1 MTKLSIIVPAYNLG
15 AYIGECLLSLLEQ
28 QVNFEYELI
37 VCDDA
42 STDETSAEVSKVA
55 EKHPQVKP
63 IFKSN
68 NAGLAAN
75 MRSLLKVA
83 SAEYI
88 AYLDGDDVALP
99 GKLQRQV
106 DYLDQ
111 HPSCSMVYHESDMFD
126 SETGATIKAY
136 SSESYNWSL
145 IPSRSTIEH
154 LIRYGTYMQASSV
167 MFRHHPRLLD
177 TVPDRSRIILDYPFY
192 IGNAGYLGG
201 SIDYLPETLGRYRV
215 HSNSFGAQNQR
226 SLERRQQCCED
237 MVNAC
242 RMAAKFAV
250 PLNVIEAGVAHQY
263 FACALY
269 FLKRNEDD
277 LFKQAIQQSAV
288 SDQFFDER
296 HIYAWQHWQQPEV
309 VRAQLQSVWGLM

>member
-1 MTKLSIIVPAYNLG
+1 MIKLSIIVPAYNLG
-15 AYIGECLLSLLEQ
+15 AYIDECLLSLLEQ

-42 STDETSAEVSKVA
+42 STDETAAKVRKIA
-55 EKHPQVKP
+55 VKHPQVKP

-75 MRSLLKVA
+75 MRSLLEVA
-83 SAEYI
+83 SAEYV

-126 SETGATIKAY
+126 SETGTTIKAY
-136 SSESYNWSL
+136 SSESYNWPL
-145 IPSRSTIEH
+145 IPSKSTIEH

-167 MFRHHPRLLD
+167 MFRRHSRLLD
-177 TVPDRSRIILDYPFY
+177 TVPDRCRIILDYPFY
-192 IGNAGYLGG
+192 ISNAGYLGG

-215 HSNSFGAQNQR
+215 HSNSFGGQTQR
-226 SLERRQQCCED
+226 CLERRQRCCQD
-237 MVNAC
+237 MVNSC
-242 RMAAKFAV
+242 RMASKFAV
-250 PLNVIEAGVAHQY
+250 PNEVIEAGVTHQY

-269 FLKRNEDD
+269 FLTRHEDELFQRN
-277 LFKQAIQQSAV
+277 IQKSAV
-288 SDQFFDER
+288 SEQFFDER
-296 HIYAWQHWQQPEV
+296 HRYAWQHWQQPDA
-309 VRAQLQSVWGLM
+309 VRAQIQSGWGSL